1 MEPDRYIYLS
11 IDCEDKNFQQT
22 NNKTKWVNPA
32 LVPEEDSIYDTD
44 RYDRLLAAQVEERA
58 QKKWGQL
65 LKVQERNLNCLV
77 DMRTSNAQRYSSSVG
92 TCKESSL

>member
-22 NNKTKWVNPA
+22 KNKTKWVNPV
-32 LVPEEDSIYDTD
+32 LVPVEDSIYGTD
-44 RYDRLLAAQVEERA
+44 RYARLLDAQLEEWA

-65 LKVQERNLNCLV
+65 LKVQESNPNCLV
-77 DMRTSNAQRYSSSVG
+77 DMRTSNTQ
-92 TCKESSL
+92 